1 MLKNMNV
8 EFENKLWEAC
18 DELRGRVSSE
28 EYMHVIIGIMF
39 LKHMSDKFN
48 IAIKQIKKSFPEHFE
63 DWIKD
68 KDFLITEY
76 NVSFIIPEKANWN
89 YIEEFASKPT
99 IGEVI
104 DNALS
109 EIENVNPSLK
119 GLFNKNYN
127 RSELDQI
134 KLGKVVSI
142 FSNIDLKEFG
152 EDIIGRTYEY
162 FLGHFFKKQGQKG
175 GEFYTP
181 KSVVELMV
189 NILNP
194 TNGTLYDPCC
204 GTGGMF
210 VQARKKLE
218 QDNKDAN
225 SLVIYGQESQ
235 AKTWQL
241 AKINLL
247 IHGFN
252 ELEIH
257 LGHKSADTFTEDL
270 FKDKSG
276 TFDYILANPPFNIKK
291 WNQENLLDD
300 SRWQWGIPPK
310 GNANYAW
317 LSLIIDKLNKI
328 GKAAVI
334 LANGSLSSS
343 LKNELEIRKN
353 FLKNNLVEC
362 IIALPDKLFYTTGIS
377 ACIWILNKN
386 KKSNNVLMLNCE
398 SLGVMVNKTLRELS
412 EEDIE
417 KVIPLSWLL
426 SEKDLLV
433 KIVVELFATSYWTS
447 FHTKW
452 FGLWAGH
459 DNGVWENYNV
469 IPNWNNWKTIKNTK
483 NIFNVAKIFQVNET
497 YFNEIFKIIERYLN
511 D

>member
-48 IAIKQIKKSFPEHFE
+48 IAIKQIKKAFPEHFE

-210 VQARKKLE
+210 VQARKKL
-218 QDNKDAN
+218 
-225 SLVIYGQESQ
+225 
-235 AKTWQL
+235 
-241 AKINLL
+241 
-247 IHGFN
+247 
-252 ELEIH
+252 
-257 LGHKSADTFTEDL
+257 
-270 FKDKSG
+270 
-276 TFDYILANPPFNIKK
+276 
-291 WNQENLLDD
+291 
-300 SRWQWGIPPK
+300 
-310 GNANYAW
+310 
-317 LSLIIDKLNKI
+317 
-328 GKAAVI
+328 
-334 LANGSLSSS
+334 
-343 LKNELEIRKN
+343 
-353 FLKNNLVEC
+353 
-362 IIALPDKLFYTTGIS
+362 
-377 ACIWILNKN
+377 
-386 KKSNNVLMLNCE
+386 
-398 SLGVMVNKTLRELS
+398 
-412 EEDIE
+412 
-417 KVIPLSWLL
+417 
-426 SEKDLLV
+426 
-433 KIVVELFATSYWTS
+433 
-447 FHTKW
+447 
-452 FGLWAGH
+452 
-459 DNGVWENYNV
+459 
-469 IPNWNNWKTIKNTK
+469 
-483 NIFNVAKIFQVNET
+483 
-497 YFNEIFKIIERYLN
+497 
-511 D
+511 

>member
-1 MLKNMNV
+1 MHKNMNV
-8 EFENKLWEAC
+8 ELENKLWAAC
-18 DELRGRVSSE
+18 DELRGNQSSE
-28 EYMHVIIGIMF
+28 EYMHIIIGIMF

-48 IAIKQIKKSFPEHFE
+48 IALKKIEIDFPDNFQEL
-63 DWIKD
+63 IKD
-68 KDFLITEY
+68 KDFLITKH
-76 NVSFIIPEKANWN
+76 NVSFIIPEKANWT
-89 YIEEFASKPT
+89 YIEQYASQPT

-104 DNALS
+104 DNALL
-109 EIENVNPSLK
+109 EIENINPSLK

-127 RSELDQI
+127 RPELDQI

-142 FSNIDLKEFG
+142 FSNVDLNEFG

-194 TNGTLYDPCC
+194 TQGTLYDPCC

-218 QDNKDAN
+218 KDNKDVDG
-225 SLVIYGQESQ
+225 LVIFGQESQ
-235 AKTWQL
+235 TKTWQL

-252 ELEIH
+252 ELEIN
-257 LGHKSADTFTEDL
+257 LGHKSADTFSDDL
-270 FKDKSG
+270 FKNKSA
-276 TFDYILANPPFNIKK
+276 TFDYVLANPPFNIKK

-300 SRWQWGIPPK
+300 KRWQWGIPPK

-317 LSLIIDKLNKI
+317 LSHIMEKLNKT

-343 LKNELEIRKN
+343 QKNEIEIRKN
-353 FLKNNLVEC
+353 FLKDNLIEG

-386 KKSNNVLMLNCE
+386 KKNNNVLMINCE

-412 EEDIE
+412 EDDIAKVTKIYNDNQIGDVNIPGIAKTISWKEIEDNDYSLVPGRYIEIVEEKIDIKQTKEEIKELFTELTSLLKEFDELKLELPNAIE
-417 KVIPLSWLL
+417 KALNF
-426 SEKDLLV
+426 EK
-433 KIVVELFATSYWTS
+433 E
-447 FHTKW
+447 
-452 FGLWAGH
+452 
-459 DNGVWENYNV
+459 E
-469 IPNWNNWKTIKNTK
+469 
-483 NIFNVAKIFQVNET
+483 
-497 YFNEIFKIIERYLN
+497 
-511 D
+511 

>member
-1 MLKNMNV
+1 M
-8 EFENKLWEAC
+8 
-18 DELRGRVSSE
+18 
-28 EYMHVIIGIMF
+28 
-39 LKHMSDKFN
+39 
-48 IAIKQIKKSFPEHFE
+48 
-63 DWIKD
+63 
-68 KDFLITEY
+68 
-76 NVSFIIPEKANWN
+76 
-89 YIEEFASKPT
+89 
-99 IGEVI
+99 
-104 DNALS
+104 
-109 EIENVNPSLK
+109 
-119 GLFNKNYN
+119 
-127 RSELDQI
+127 
-134 KLGKVVSI
+134 
-142 FSNIDLKEFG
+142 
-152 EDIIGRTYEY
+152 
-162 FLGHFFKKQGQKG
+162 
-175 GEFYTP
+175 
-181 KSVVELMV
+181 
-189 NILNP
+189 
-194 TNGTLYDPCC
+194 
-204 GTGGMF
+204 
-210 VQARKKLE
+210 
-218 QDNKDAN
+218 
-225 SLVIYGQESQ
+225 
-235 AKTWQL
+235 
-241 AKINLL
+241 
-247 IHGFN
+247 
-252 ELEIH
+252 
-257 LGHKSADTFTEDL
+257 

-483 NIFNVAKIFQVNET
+483 NIFNVAKIFQVN
-497 YFNEIFKIIERYLN
+497 
-511 D
+511 

>member
-1 MLKNMNV
+1 MHKNMNV
-8 EFENKLWEAC
+8 ELENKLWAAC
-18 DELRGRVSSE
+18 DELRGNQSSE
-28 EYMHVIIGIMF
+28 EYMHIIIGIMF

-48 IAIKQIKKSFPEHFE
+48 IALKKIKVDFPNDFQEL
-63 DWIKD
+63 IKD
-68 KDFLITEY
+68 GDFLITEH
-76 NVSFIIPEKANWN
+76 NVSFIIPEKANWT
-89 YIEEFASKPT
+89 YIEQYASQPT

-104 DNALS
+104 DNALL
-109 EIENVNPSLK
+109 EIENINPSLK

-127 RSELDQI
+127 RNELDQI

-142 FSNIDLKEFG
+142 FSNVDLKEFG

-194 TNGTLYDPCC
+194 TEGTLYDPCC

-218 QDNKDAN
+218 KNNKDV
-225 SLVIYGQESQ
+225 SGLVIFGQESQ
-235 AKTWQL
+235 TKTWQL

-252 ELEIH
+252 ELEIN
-257 LGHKSADTFTEDL
+257 LGHKSADTFSEDL
-270 FKDKSG
+270 FKDGSAS
-276 TFDYILANPPFNIKK
+276 FDYVLANPPFNIKK

-300 SRWQWGIPPK
+300 KRWKWGVPPK

-317 LSLIIDKLNKI
+317 LSHIMEKLNKT

-343 LKNELEIRKN
+343 QKDEINIRKN
-353 FLKNNLVEC
+353 FLNNDLIEG

-386 KKSNNVLMLNCE
+386 KKNKNVLMINCE
-398 SLGVMVNKTLRELS
+398 SLGKMVNKTLRELTEDDIAKVTGIYNDNQDNDVNLPGIAKTIS
-412 EEDIE
+412 LKEIEDNDYSLVPGRYIDIVEEKIDVKQTKAEIKELFNELTLLLQEFDELKLELPNAIE
-417 KVIPLSWLL
+417 KALNF
-426 SEKDLLV
+426 EK
-433 KIVVELFATSYWTS
+433 E
-447 FHTKW
+447 
-452 FGLWAGH
+452 
-459 DNGVWENYNV
+459 E
-469 IPNWNNWKTIKNTK
+469 
-483 NIFNVAKIFQVNET
+483 
-497 YFNEIFKIIERYLN
+497 
-511 D
+511 